1 MTLYVKSEKAVL
13 QTLPLKG
20 WASSA
25 VLDITQIS
33 KSVSFTNHAQDNS
46 TFILASYSE
55 NCV

>member
-25 VLDITQIS
+25 VLDVTQHT
-33 KSVSFTNHAQDNS
+33 KSIEFSDGTKVSTKVE
-46 TFILASYSE
+46 LAKYS
-55 NCV
+55 